1 LVLYTRVKK
10 NEIINYEN
18 THISYYKKQKLRPL
32 HTCEV
37 RGSVHSP
44 IFLRGCLLTENR
56 WQTGGGVQGMFK
68 AEKRQLGKRI
78 KIFP

>member
-1 LVLYTRVKK
+1 MSLCIAGFHTYFGTVARVKK

-37 RGSVHSP
+37 RGSVLAFIP
-44 IFLRGCLLTENR
+44 RYF
-56 WQTGGGVQGMFK
+56 
-68 AEKRQLGKRI
+68 
-78 KIFP
+78 